1 MGKETNQLCTNESQK
16 EDLELPLFSLSEIA
30 KATHNFSFKNK
41 LGEGGYG
48 SVYKVS
54 FYIAIMQP

>member
-16 EDLELPLFSLSEIA
+16 EDLELPLFNLSEIA
-30 KATHNFSFKNK
+30 EATHNFSLNNK

-48 SVYKVS
+48 PVYKVS
-54 FYIAIMQP
+54 IR